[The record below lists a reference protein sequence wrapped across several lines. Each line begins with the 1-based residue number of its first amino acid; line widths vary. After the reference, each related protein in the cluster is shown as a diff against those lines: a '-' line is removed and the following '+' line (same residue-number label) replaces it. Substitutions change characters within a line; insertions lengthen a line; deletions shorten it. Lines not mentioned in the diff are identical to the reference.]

1 MIRRSHPCKNGAF
14 QIKGIAS
21 AKAPRVGRSLGCLKV
36 IIADNSETQKHVL
49 STTCCEG

>member
-1 MIRRSHPCKNGAF
+1 MIRRSHPRDDGAF

-36 IIADNSETQKHVL
+36 VIADDSETWKHVL